1 MKILEV
7 RSLSAELHVKLNLV
21 PMIADWRTAQIKFIS
36 GIAKHF
42 EGCYSIGPENF
53 RANAS
58 ASFASNHCTCEI
70 FGGACHIVLSPGEMG
85 LTVVNATRSDH
96 RIVGEILK
104 RSWNWLH
111 ADFGEHAQ
119 GWSSFEAKEHLEA
132 PDAAAIDPY
141 LRQFS
146 LAGAAEAANSSD
158 GAVVYL
164 PSARAIFSDK
174 EGVWMLR
181 RLVEKSEVIS
191 NGVFISTY
199 IEFRSPEVAGAA
211 PFAFLAELD
220 GLADRAVGL
229 HFLDGYE

>member
-1 MKILEV
+1 MQTRL
-7 RSLSAELHVKLNLV
+7 LHLRA
-21 PMIADWRTAQIKFIS
+21 ITARAKF
-36 GIAKHF
+36 
-42 EGCYSIGPENF
+42 
-53 RANAS
+53 
-58 ASFASNHCTCEI
+58 

-146 LAGAAEAANSSD
+146 LAGAAEAANSAD

-220 GLADRAVGL
+220 GLADRGRWFTLPGRVRMIMQSGNHQLTVGRGGNYL
-229 HFLDGYE
+229 GVF